1 MEDLQN
7 NLLINSK
14 EPEEDLFFDGI
25 EQIRPKKSISV
36 KFAVSPRKPR
46 QQSSVED
53 SKTLNTN
60 DRFRSHSHFLFKYRP
75 EMVPQIKPKHCAMK
89 PSPMKL
95 CKKSS
100 FRIIKNETNCFC
112 YSCPDSDDS
121 FSFSDEF
128 ESLSPINSK
137 ENSIIGLRKEMIQF
151 RTFSSIMNDNISKDY
166 ESLLQTGNII
176 NSDIMFVD
184 TSGVNAIRKK
194 RFPFWKKYILK
205 LQEDQFS
212 NWSYKKES
220 ENFEILSD
228 KMSLSTNYNDSICE
242 IKKTSNKKVRHTIGD
257 VKPSILDILECAAN
271 EKKTRQSNVY

>member
-14 EPEEDLFFDGI
+14 EPEEDLFFEEL

-36 KFAVSPRKPR
+36 KFAVSPRKQR

-75 EMVPQIKPKHCAMK
+75 EMVPQIKPKHCPMK

-95 CKKSS
+95 CRKSS
-100 FRIIKNETNCFC
+100 RIIINETNSFC

-121 FSFSDEF
+121 FSFLDEF

-137 ENSIIGLRKEMIQF
+137 ENLIIGLRKEMIQIK
-151 RTFSSIMNDNISKDY
+151 TFSSIMNDNVSKDY
-166 ESLLQTGNII
+166 ESLIQTGNNINNDII
-176 NSDIMFVD
+176 LD
-184 TSGVNAIRKK
+184 TSGVNTIRKK
-194 RFPFWKKYILK
+194 RFPFWKKYIHK

-212 NWSYKKES
+212 NWSYKNES
-220 ENFEILSD
+220 ENYEILSD

-242 IKKTSNKKVRHTIGD
+242 IKKSSNKKVRHTIGD

>member
-14 EPEEDLFFDGI
+14 EPEEDLFFEEL

-36 KFAVSPRKPR
+36 KFAVSPRKQR

-75 EMVPQIKPKHCAMK
+75 EMVPQIKPKHCQLK

-95 CKKSS
+95 CRKSS
-100 FRIIKNETNCFC
+100 RIIINETNSFC

-121 FSFSDEF
+121 FSFLDEF

-137 ENSIIGLRKEMIQF
+137 ENSIIGLRKEMIQVK
-151 RTFSSIMNDNISKDY
+151 TFSSIMNDNVSKDY
-166 ESLLQTGNII
+166 ESLIQTGNII
-176 NSDIMFVD
+176 NNDIILD
-184 TSGVNAIRKK
+184 TSGVNTIRKK
-194 RFPFWKKYILK
+194 RFPFWKKYIHK

-212 NWSYKKES
+212 NWSYKNES
-220 ENFEILSD
+220 ENCEILSD
-228 KMSLSTNYNDSICE
+228 KMSLSTNYNDSIYE
-242 IKKTSNKKVRHTIGD
+242 IKKSSNKKVRHTIGD

-271 EKKTRQSNVY
+271 EKKTRQSNIY

>member
-1 MEDLQN
+1 MEDLQY

-212 NWSYKKES
+212 NWSYKNES